1 MQVLKLFR
9 NFEILFEGK
18 TCHNLPERQNYDLII
33 QPFFLK

>member
-18 TCHNLPERQNYDLII
+18 TCHNLPERQYTT
-33 QPFFLK
+33 FFSKMKK